1 MTRPSALLLAVL
13 LALPARAPAQGKAA
27 AAAKKGADK
36 AASKTDAPKA
46 PETGGAAPSLPPA
59 ALPTGADGGSAT
71 APDGGVAPGR
81 TDVTPEQR
89 PKTRYFEGMGRTPE
103 EVAKLEELSQAIALY
118 EAESREFKREVQL
131 LVEKKYEEKRNTLAN
146 SYEKAIRDLEVL
158 ERRERL
164 DAIAQFEE
172 FLRRYPDDPRY
183 TADVMFRLAELY
195 YERSSDDHTLAMRD
209 YEDTLKK
216 LDPEKNPTAPP
227 EPRVD
232 FAKSIALYRQLIEKF
247 PTYRLNDASYYLL
260 GYCQEKMDDFQVA
273 RDAYQQLIA
282 RYPKSKFTTEAWVR
296 IGEYYFD
303 AYDEANAL
311 DKAAEAY
318 EKAVEDTTHAL
329 YDKALYKLGWTYYR
343 MDRFEDAVTRFL
355 ALVDFYQEQAK
366 AKGEDVVGGDLR
378 SEALQ
383 YTAISFVDEKWGSL
397 QKAVETFQRMGGRPY
412 EGEVYRR
419 IGDVYFDQTKH
430 PEAIEAYRLVLQ
442 KDPLNKDAPAIQ
454 QRIVQAY
461 ERDRKLDEAFN
472 ESSRLANMFS
482 PGTPWHDKW
491 KRDPDVITA
500 AGELAEKSLYSA
512 AIYHHQQA
520 LVYKNEGKFEQ
531 ARATFDTAAKAYQSY
546 LQRFPRSKNAYEL
559 TFYWAECLYNSF
571 QFTEAAKQY
580 AAVRDSPQDV
590 KYQSEAAFSAVLSLQ
605 KQLELEQKSG
615 ASPELKVLTS
625 KDRPENEKIVPSPLT
640 ASEQALVQ
648 ASDAYVK
655 RAKDGDERAP
665 GIAYK
670 AAELFY
676 VHNQFDEAR
685 KRFEVI
691 IKTYP
696 RSEVAK
702 YATNLTVE
710 TYLIDKNWKA
720 VEEVAARLAENK
732 DVIDPKSDLYKDLT
746 KFKLGG
752 RFKLAEELMAR
763 GEYDAAAKKYLEL
776 VDEEPRHEFADKA
789 LNNAAVCYENVRR
802 FDSALKLYE
811 RIFRE
816 YPNSK
821 LADAALFRV
830 AVNAEN
836 SYDFDKAVENY
847 QKLVKDYPQSK
858 DREAAIFNIARLMEG
873 LQRYNE
879 AAATYLR
886 YADLFPKSDDAPKNQ
901 FRAALIYEKQQ
912 DYNKEIAALNEFI
925 AKFSRDSKQVELV
938 IDARKR
944 IGDAYQKLGR
954 DGEAKRAYA
963 AAADEFDRRGLKP
976 DLAPIAAD
984 SAAQSRFQLA
994 EYAFRDFDK
1003 LKIGG
1008 SGRALANSFTVK
1020 KDSLKKLQ
1028 DRYVE
1033 VYVYKRL
1040 EWTLAALY
1048 RSGYAL
1054 ERFAQVIVETP
1065 IPPEVKRLGEEAVV
1079 TYQDQLGQQ
1088 TVVLEDKAVE
1098 RYVATLAEAK
1108 KSRISN
1114 EWTKKTLE
1122 SLNRFRPK
1130 EYPVLKEPR
1139 ALASSEAE
1147 FQTGVVGNA
1156 EGPVRAVDAP
1166 QKLKGDDK

>member
-1 MTRPSALLLAVL
+1 MRPWLIIALLLAAP
-13 LALPARAPAQGKAA
+13 ALAQGKGKA
-27 AAAKKGADK
+27 KGAP
-36 AASKTDAPKA
+36 DA
-46 PETGGAAPSLPPA
+46 GQPA
-59 ALPTGADGGSAT
+59 AGPGAVAPALPSFSPTGQALL
-71 APDGGVAPGR
+71 PDGGVAPDQKA
-81 TDVTPEQR
+81 DVTPGQEK

-103 EVAKLEELSQAIALY
+103 EQAKLEELSRAIELY

-172 FLRRYPDDPRY
+172 FLRRYPDDPKY
-183 TADVMFRLAELY
+183 TPDVMFRLAELY
-195 YERSSDDHTLAMRD
+195 YERSSDDHTLAMRE
-209 YEDTLKK
+209 YEESLKK
-216 LDPEKNPTAPP
+216 LDPEKNPTLPA

-232 FAKSIALYRQLIEKF
+232 FAKSIAIYKDLIARF
-247 PTYRLNDASYYLL
+247 PDYRLNDASYYLL

-318 EKAVEDTTHAL
+318 EHAVEDKEHAL

-343 MDRFEDAVTRFL
+343 MDKFEPAVEKFL
-355 ALVDFYQEQAK
+355 SLVDFYEEEAK
-366 AKGEDVVGGDLR
+366 KKGEEEVGGDLR
-378 SEALQ
+378 NEALQ

-397 QKAVETFQRMGGRPY
+397 QKAVETFGRMGGRRY

-419 IGDVYFDQTKH
+419 MGDVYFDQTKH
-430 PEAIEAYRLVLQ
+430 NEAIEAYRLVLQ
-442 KDPLNKDAPAIQ
+442 KDPLAKDAPQIQ

-461 ERDRKLDEAFN
+461 ERDRRLEEAFG
-472 ESSRLANMFS
+472 ESSKLSNMFS

-491 KRDPDVITA
+491 RRDPDVITA
-500 AGELAEKSLYSA
+500 AGEMAEKSLYST

-520 LVYKNEGKFEQ
+520 IVYKNEGKFEQ
-531 ARATFDTAAKAYQSY
+531 AKTTFEMAAKAYQGY

-559 TFYWAECLYNSF
+559 QFYYAECLYNSF
-571 QFTEAAKQY
+571 QFTEAARQY
-580 AAVRDSPQDV
+580 ALVRDSTQDV
-590 KYQSEAAFSAVLSLQ
+590 KYQSEAAFSAVLALQ
-605 KQLELEQKSG
+605 KQLELDQKAG
-615 ASPELKVLTS
+615 KIPELKVVTS
-625 KDRPENEKIVPSPLT
+625 KDRPENEKVVATPL
-640 ASEQALVQ
+640 SEPEAMLVA

-655 RAKDGDERAP
+655 RSKPGDERAP

-685 KRFEVI
+685 KRFKAVI
-691 IKTYP
+691 QSYPKT
-696 RSEVAK
+696 EVAK
-702 YATNLTVE
+702 YAANLTVE
-710 TYLIDKNWKA
+710 TYLIDKNWVA
-720 VEEVAARLAENK
+720 VEQVTAELFANK
-732 DVIDPKSDLYKDLT
+732 DVIDPKSDLARDLT
-746 KFKLGG
+746 KFKLGS
-752 RFKLAEELMAR
+752 RFKLAEDLMAK

-816 YPNSK
+816 YPKSV
-821 LADAALFRV
+821 LADSALFRV
-830 AVNAEN
+830 AVNAEQ
-836 SYDFDKAVENY
+836 SYDFEKAVDAY
-847 QKLVKDYPQSK
+847 KKLVKDYPQSK
-858 DREAAIFNIARLMEG
+858 DREAAIFNTARLLEG
-873 LQRYNE
+873 QQRYDE
-879 AAATYLR
+879 AAREYLR

-901 FRAALIYEKQQ
+901 FRAALIYEKTR
-912 DYNKEIAALNEFI
+912 DWNKEIAALNEFVQ
-925 AKFSRDSKQVELV
+925 KFARDQKQVELV
-938 IDARKR
+938 VDAKKR
-944 IGDAYQKLGR
+944 IGDAHQKLGR

-963 AAADEFDRRGLKP
+963 AAADEFDKRALKP
-976 DLAPIAAD
+976 EGNQLAAD
-984 SAAQSRFQLA
+984 AAAQSRFQLG
-994 EYAFRDFDK
+994 EYMLKEFDK

-1008 SGRALANSFTVK
+1008 SGKALANSFTVK
-1020 KDSLKKLQ
+1020 KESLKKLTEA
-1028 DRYVE
+1028 YTE
-1033 VYVYKRL
+1033 VFKYKRL

-1048 RSGYAL
+1048 RRGYAL
-1054 ERFAQVIVETP
+1054 ERFAQTIVETP
-1065 IPPEVKRLGEEAVV
+1065 VPPEVKRLGEEAVV
-1079 TYQDQLGQQ
+1079 TYQDALAQQ

-1098 RYVATLAEAK
+1098 NYAATLAEARK
-1108 KSRISN
+1108 NHISN

-1130 EYPVLKEPR
+1130 EYPVLKEAR
-1139 ALASSEAE
+1139 ALMSPDSNY
-1147 FQTGVVGNA
+1147 QTGVVTNA
-1156 EGPVRAVDAP
+1156 EGPVRATDAP